1 MPICVH
7 SLYGWCKQTKCLCNW
22 LFAIKVLFI
31 STDVVCFY
39 THQNRAYNDLI
50 YVCLEGHVDKGSCPT
65 SHENILGSPSEARHN
80 DCKES
85 WIAEGKK
92 RRLHLDSR

>member
-1 MPICVH
+1 MAEKSNENMPICVH

-65 SHENILGSPSEARHN
+65 SHENILGSPSEASHN
-80 DCKES
+80 DCM
-85 WIAEGKK
+85 
-92 RRLHLDSR
+92 